1 MKLSK
6 LLFCLGAFT
15 LAASAQDASAR
26 SSGSLV
32 LNSAGTG
39 IANEAEQVGSQITS
53 RDLNRQP
60 TIKVRAGWP
69 LRVLVNKDMVLAP
82 YP

>member
-1 MKLSK
+1 M
-6 LLFCLGAFT
+6 
-15 LAASAQDASAR
+15 
-26 SSGSLV
+26 

-39 IANEAEQVGSQITS
+39 ISNEAVQVGNQITS

-60 TIKVRAGWP
+60 TIKVRAGWS
-69 LRVLVNKDMVLAP
+69 LRVLVNKDVILAP

>member
-1 MKLSK
+1 M
-6 LLFCLGAFT
+6 
-15 LAASAQDASAR
+15 
-26 SSGSLV
+26 

-39 IANEAEQVGSQITS
+39 VSAEAEQVGGQITS

-60 TIKVRAGWP
+60 TIKIRAGWP
-69 LRVLVNKDMVLAP
+69 LRVLVNKDMILAP